1 MGNRLSEQLDSRKS
15 GVNNRSS
22 DDEIDH
28 LKDDA
33 EKIASKYL
41 DQNDGQRTQHN
52 TGSNRDEQ
60 WTRTVTARYQA
71 HGFCDHY
78 RRSRRT
84 RKDDDPSKEADAADQ
99 RNKESSN
106 CRKDRGYDKA
116 KNKVIPF

>member
-41 DQNDGQRTQHN
+41 DQNDRQRAKHHANRNSNEQRTRTTTVCDTSHAF
-52 TGSNRDEQ
+52 SN
-60 WTRTVTARYQA
+60 YN
-71 HGFCDHY
+71 GG
-78 RRSRRT
+78 SRRA
-84 RKDDDPSKEADAADQ
+84 RGDQEPSKEADAADQ